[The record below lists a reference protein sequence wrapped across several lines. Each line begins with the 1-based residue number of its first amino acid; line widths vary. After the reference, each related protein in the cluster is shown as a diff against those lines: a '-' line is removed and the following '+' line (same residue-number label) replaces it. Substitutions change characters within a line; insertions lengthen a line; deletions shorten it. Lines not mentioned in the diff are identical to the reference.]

1 MNFST
6 FKERDTMVDMVAIG
20 DVVKKKEMKFL
31 HFVALF
37 LAFEAWPPFHWL
49 WSHEIIVP
57 FFEGKEQPTKTL
69 EWQC

>member
-1 MNFST
+1 
-6 FKERDTMVDMVAIG
+6 
-20 DVVKKKEMKFL
+20 VVKKKEMKFL